1 MGLSIILTT
10 TLLTTL
16 TSPDLCAD
24 VYTDAN
30 GVPYTDAVGQTWS
43 RFCDW
48 TGPSAPVL
56 DRDVCCTIS
65 GNTASCTLPSSSGRC
80 KTGSKMYCEY
90 GEATATGA
98 IICQQ
103 PFPSICDFGFCG
115 DVMPPNGGPLENQ
128 LCCWP
133 NGVCT
138 EVETAADAGAC
149 GAGGGV
155 TGYCKNGAMYPDGTV
170 DCFDE

>member
-1 MGLSIILTT
+1 MGLSTILT

-48 TGPSAPVL
+48 TGPDAPVL

-65 GNTASCTLPSSSGRC
+65 GDFAKCRLPDSNGRC
-80 KTGSKMYCEY
+80 SAGSKVYCEY
-90 GEATATGA
+90 GEATVTGA
-98 IICQQ
+98 VVCYQ
-103 PFPSICDFGFCG
+103 PLPLVCDFGFCG
-115 DVMPPNGGPLENQ
+115 DVAPPNSGPLEDL

-133 NGVCT
+133 SGVCT
-138 EVETAADAGAC
+138 EIVTAADLGAC
-149 GAGGGV
+149 GEFGGIS
-155 TGYCKNGAMYPDGTV
+155 GACQYGATNEDGTV
-170 DCFDE
+170 DCFD

>member
-10 TLLTTL
+10 LLTTL
-16 TSPDLCAD
+16 TPDLCAD
-24 VYTDAN
+24 VYVDAN
-30 GVPYTDAVGQTWS
+30 GVPYTDSVGQTFS

-48 TGPSAPVL
+48 TGPSTPVL

-65 GNTASCTLPSSSGRC
+65 GNTATCTLPSTSGRC

-90 GEATATGA
+90 GEATSTGA
-98 IICQQ
+98 VVCYQ

-115 DVMPPNGGPLENQ
+115 DVLPPDSGPLENV

-138 EVETAADAGAC
+138 EVVSSADVDDCAS
-149 GAGGGV
+149 GG
-155 TGYCKNGAMYPDGTV
+155 TIGYCKNGALYPDGSV

>member
-10 TLLTTL
+10 TLLTTF
-16 TSPDLCAD
+16 TSPDLCAN

-65 GNTASCTLPSSSGRC
+65 AGAATCTLPNTNGRC
-80 KTGSKMYCEY
+80 KTGSKMSCKY
-90 GEATATGA
+90 GEVTANGA
-98 IICQQ
+98 VICQQ

-115 DVMPPNGGPLENQ
+115 DVMPPNSGPLEDGI
-128 LCCWP
+128 CCFP
-133 NGVCT
+133 NGVCINVIT
-138 EVETAADAGAC
+138 VDDLVAC
-149 GAGGGV
+149 ANGDGIS
-155 TGYCKNGAMYPDGTV
+155 GYCTNGATNADGSV
-170 DCFDE
+170 DCFD